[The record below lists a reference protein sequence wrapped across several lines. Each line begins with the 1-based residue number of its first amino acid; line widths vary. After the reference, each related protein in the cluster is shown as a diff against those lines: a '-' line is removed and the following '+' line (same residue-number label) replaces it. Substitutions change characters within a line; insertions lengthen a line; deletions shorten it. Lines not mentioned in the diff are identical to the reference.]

1 VTFSIRAKLVLA
13 IIVTLGVAAAGSA
26 LLVRQLYLRTARG
39 AAADALRG
47 ASAAYADLEKN
58 EVEKITVV
66 LDALVANKELRDAF
80 AARDRDRLQSIALP
94 IHTVLKKDHGIAHWN
109 FVDAETKKM
118 FLRPHLPT
126 KYDDVIER
134 PALNKAI
141 ARRENSVG
149 KELGKSAFALRVG
162 RPFWGADGSLIG
174 YIELGTEIEYFLD
187 RMKAQTGNDFA
198 MYVQKRL
205 LDESEWARTR
215 ALRNIKNTWNDFPE
229 VVVTNSTSPDQLLD
243 ESAFGVSDPAGKV
256 LEEVERDGRVFA
268 RGVFPIREST
278 GNLVGGL
285 VVRHDITALRADM
298 SAGLV
303 RALAVLVLLALA
315 ASILVYPIVDRL
327 IFRRLRTMMGSM
339 EDMSVRLAGGDYSVG
354 SVQRAPARKDEI
366 GGFEAFFGDFLRLV
380 GNTLRTLSERQKS
393 QPAQARPP
401 APRPPAPVVK

>member
-1 VTFSIRAKLVLA
+1 MTFSIRAKLVMA
-13 IIVTLGVAAAGSA
+13 IVLTLGVAAAGSA
-26 LLVRQLYLRTARG
+26 LLVRQLYVRSAR
-39 AAADALRG
+39 AAAVDALRG
-47 ASAAYADLEKN
+47 ASATYADLERN
-58 EVEKITVV
+58 EVEKLTVV

-94 IHTVLKKDHGIAHWN
+94 IHQVLKKDHGIAHWN
-109 FVDAETKKM
+109 FVDAETKRM

-187 RMKAQTGNDFA
+187 RMKEQTGNDFA
-198 MYVQKRL
+198 MFVQKRF

-229 VVVTNSTSPDQLLD
+229 VVVTNTTSTDQLLD
-243 ESAFGVSDPAGKV
+243 ESALGVSDPAGKI
-256 LEEVERDGRVFA
+256 LDEVQKEGRVFA
-268 RGVFPIREST
+268 RAVFPVRESS

-298 SAGLV
+298 QAGLL
-303 RALAVLVLLALA
+303 RALGVLLILALV
-315 ASILVYPIVDRL
+315 ASVLVYPLVDRL
-327 IFRRLRTMMGSM
+327 VFRRLRTMMGTM

-354 SVQRAPARKDEI
+354 AVQRPVRQDEI
-366 GGFEAFFGDFLRLV
+366 GGFEAFFADFLRLV
-380 GNTLRTLSERQKS
+380 GNTLRTLSERQK
-393 QPAQARPP
+393 QPQTRPP
-401 APRPPAPVVK
+401 PRPPAPLVK